1 MRFALVGRCVCV
13 VALGLRTASAYA
25 RVKPFGKRVR
35 VQWFD
40 SRASLLCRQR
50 ILGSAILASQKGSQ
64 KRLIPVF
71 SLFIKNYVQ
80 TSILVEDQRLK
91 R

>member
-35 VQWFD
+35 AQWFD
-40 SRASLLCRQR
+40 SRASLHLSSEEEMNQPF
-50 ILGSAILASQKGSQ
+50 LGSEGSQ
-64 KRLIPVF
+64 CG
-71 SLFIKNYVQ
+71 
-80 TSILVEDQRLK
+80 
-91 R
+91 